1 MTHLV
6 DQIVGAISA
15 ALTGL
20 PTTGANV
27 FDGEPRQLGE
37 DKLPALV
44 IEEGDDRAVPT
55 TRLYPRI
62 IGHTQSFTV
71 YAVVKAKEPASIRR
85 QIRLEVEKALALA
98 GPNLGGQIKLTK
110 DIRPAGA
117 SAPRGD
123 YDSETPVS
131 ILGINFEV
139 DYQHL
144 ETTPD
149 VAY

>member
-6 DQIVGAISA
+6 GQIVDAMKV

-44 IEEGDDRAVPT
+44 IEEGDDRAAPT
-55 TRLYPRI
+55 TRMYPRI
-62 IGHTQSFTV
+62 IGHTQNFTV
-71 YAVVKAKEPASIRR
+71 FAVVKAKEPASTRR

-98 GPNLGGQIKLTK
+98 GPNLGGAVKLTK

-117 SAPRGD
+117 TAPRTD
-123 YDSETPVS
+123 YETDLPVS
-131 ILGINFEV
+131 IFGINFEV

>member
-1 MTHLV
+1 MNHLV
-6 DQIVGAISA
+6 DQIVEAMKS

-27 FDGEPRQLGE
+27 FDGEPRQLNE

-44 IEEGDDRAVPT
+44 IEEGDDRAAPL
-55 TRLYPRI
+55 TRSYPRI
-62 IGHTQSFTV
+62 FGHTQSFTV
-71 YAVVKAKEPASIRR
+71 YAVVKAKDPASTRR
-85 QIRLEVEKALALA
+85 QIRLEVEKALAAA
-98 GPNLGGQIKLTK
+98 GPNLGGQVKLTK

-123 YDSETPVS
+123 YDSETQVT

>member
-6 DQIVGAISA
+6 GQIVDAMKA
-15 ALTGL
+15 ALIGL
-20 PTTGANV
+20 PTTGSNV

-37 DKLPALV
+37 GDLPALV
-44 IEEGDDRAVPT
+44 IEEGDDRATPAS
-55 TRLYPRI
+55 RLYPRI
-62 IGHTQSFTV
+62 IGHTQNFTV
-71 YAVVKAKEPASIRR
+71 FAVVKAKDPASVRR
-85 QIRLEVEKALALA
+85 QIRLEVERALATA
-98 GPNLGGQIKLTK
+98 GPNLGGAQKLTK

-117 SAPRGD
+117 SAPRSD

-131 ILGINFEV
+131 ILGISFEV
-139 DYQHL
+139 DYQHV